1 MVLVRRVGPYWCWC
15 ETSNGNEIWS
25 KRTRARTSNYILYWL
40 NANTWFLRL
49 NLKVIPCELPCA
61 IQSFYCFHNE
71 FSFSFMFNQS
81 NLEVRPIVRPKL
93 ESMQAA
99 LHFAHACSCWHA
111 HACLCLT
118 LLQLR
123 VLNRIIT
130 SIIIK
135 QYSSIKVLVL
145 SGRANDLV
153 NWNSRRTSIPPAVQ
167 DNEKM
172 FFFEIAE
179 NIKRFFHC
187 SISRSRNGWWWEY
200 ATSYRFGAA
209 TNSLSC
215 YIRDR
220 GLGIRQNNVVV
231 IWIKNGVLWRKNLG
245 HVPSYTEL

>member
-1 MVLVRRVGPYWCWC
+1 MIKKNKSKNIKLHFVLIECEHMVSEVEFKSYPLWAPLCHSIFLLFPQRVFIFIY
-15 ETSNGNEIWS
+15 
-25 KRTRARTSNYILYWL
+25 
-40 NANTWFLRL
+40 
-49 NLKVIPCELPCA
+49 
-61 IQSFYCFHNE
+61 H
-71 FSFSFMFNQS
+71 MFINQS

-153 NWNSRRTSIPPAVQ
+153 NWNSRRTSSAGQGI
-167 DNEKM
+167 KKI
-172 FFFEIAE
+172 FFFLKNGA
-179 NIKRFFHC
+179 NIKSFFLC
-187 SISRSRNGWWWEY
+187 SISRSRNWWWWKY
-200 ATSYRFGAA
+200 ATTYRFGAA

-215 YIRDR
+215 SIRDR
-220 GLGIRQNNVVV
+220 GLGIRQNIVVV
-231 IWIKNGVLWRKNLG
+231 IWRKNGVLWSKNLL
-245 HVPSYTEL
+245 HVPSYPEL